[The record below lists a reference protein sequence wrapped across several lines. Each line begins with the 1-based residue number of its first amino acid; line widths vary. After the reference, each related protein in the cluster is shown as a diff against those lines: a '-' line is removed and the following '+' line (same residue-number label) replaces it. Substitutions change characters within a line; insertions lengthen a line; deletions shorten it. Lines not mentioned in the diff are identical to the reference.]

1 MKINARN
8 YISHAYVFYI
18 DFNEIFEQMKYVE
31 FHWKIYLR
39 SKRKNTEQS
48 IIQIMYS
55 IKFGK

>member
-1 MKINARN
+1 M
-8 YISHAYVFYI
+8 FYI
-18 DFNEIFEQMKYVE
+18 DSNEIFEQMKYVE